1 MRYTIYGK
9 NMEITDSLRQAVSGK
24 FSKLDKFF
32 TDETEA
38 QITLSTQKDVQ
49 KVEAMIPMKG
59 NILRAE
65 QACSDMY
72 VSIDMVVDVLERMV
86 RKYKTKI
93 SNTGKGLTGLGAFS
107 ESFMDEDV
115 EAPESIR
122 ITRSKRFAIKPMDV
136 EEACIQ
142 MELLGHDFYVF
153 RNADTF
159 EVNVV
164 YKRKDKTYGLI
175 EPEF

>member
-1 MRYTIYGK
+1 MHYSIYGK

-38 QITLSTQKDVQ
+38 QITLSTQKDMQ

-93 SNTGKGLTGLGAFS
+93 SHNGKGLGAFS
-107 ESFMDEDV
+107 EAFMDEDV
-115 EAPESIR
+115 EVPESIH
-122 ITRSKRFAIKPMDV
+122 ITRSKRFAMKPMDA

-142 MELLGHDFYVF
+142 MELLGHDFFVF
-153 RNADTF
+153 RNAYTF

-164 YKRKDKTYGLI
+164 YKRKDNTYGLI